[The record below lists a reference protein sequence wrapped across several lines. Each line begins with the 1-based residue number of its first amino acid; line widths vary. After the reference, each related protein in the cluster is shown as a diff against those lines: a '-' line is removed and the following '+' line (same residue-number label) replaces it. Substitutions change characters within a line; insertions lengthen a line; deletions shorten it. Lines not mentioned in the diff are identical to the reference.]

1 MIKVKILRK
10 AKKNMSKK
18 TILTTVIFLVICL
31 FGTVC
36 FASAQNVM
44 DTMKNST
51 VELKDEI
58 TQSIDKTQNST
69 RNVTQ
74 NVMNGAGNAMN
85 TMGNMM
91 DTNRTDNNNNRN
103 NDNNNNNN
111 NAGNYNTTRTAVNDG
126 YFAGTGMDTT
136 TWLWMILA
144 IAAIIIIAA
153 VWYYA
158 MQGVHDD
165 NEH

>member
-1 MIKVKILRK
+1 
-10 AKKNMSKK
+10 MSKK
-18 TILTTVIFLVICL
+18 TILTTVIFLIICL
-31 FGTVC
+31 FSTVC

-74 NVMNGAGNAMN
+74 NVMNGAENAMN

-91 DTNRTDNNNNRN
+91 DTNRTDNNNNTNNDNN
-103 NDNNNNNN
+103 NDNNNNNT
-111 NAGNYNTTRTAVNDG
+111 GNYNTTRTAVNDG